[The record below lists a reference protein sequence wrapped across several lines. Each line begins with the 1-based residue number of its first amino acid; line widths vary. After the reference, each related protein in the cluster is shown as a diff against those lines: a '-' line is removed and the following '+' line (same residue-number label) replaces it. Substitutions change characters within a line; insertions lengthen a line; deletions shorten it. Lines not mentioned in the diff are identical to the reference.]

1 MKKIFSLLLALL
13 LVAGMA
19 VPAYADVNQS
29 RAVIGADLSDEQ
41 VEAVY
46 GMFGIRRGDAIE
58 LKMTNAEERT
68 YLEGYVDNSLI
79 GTRSISC
86 VYVELLP
93 EGSGMSVT
101 TSNINWCTGEMYISA
116 LATAGITDANIV
128 VAAPFEVSGTAALSG
143 VYKAYEDMTGKKLD
157 DLAKLVS
164 TQELTVT
171 GELAAQIGAM
181 DSTAIVNEL
190 KLMLDVTQ
198 TMSDDEI
205 RAEIREIASRYNV
218 NLTNTQVEQLL
229 SLCRSLEGLDAD
241 SLKARV
247 QEVQN
252 TLQKVSDAKTKV
264 VGFVQGVKKVVDSI
278 SGFFDKI
285 KDAAKQMKEENKHMG
300 TTMRRIND
308 RISLYGNV
316 NRGIKDG
323 DFWQGSYVSIEGSN
337 AVIYGSAQDDYIITR
352 GRVTGFTLLGNGTN
366 VTVGNDSMPSLRFLM
381 KLADGKE
388 AQVDIIYNK
397 VDAFKNAIGVL

>member
-29 RAVIGADLSDEQ
+29 RTVIGADLSDEQ

-46 GMFGIRRGDAIE
+46 GMFGIRRGEAIE

-93 EGSGMSVT
+93 AGSGMSVT

-164 TQELTVT
+164 TQELTIT

-190 KLMLDVTQ
+190 KMMLDVTQ

-205 RAEIREIASRYNV
+205 RAEIREIAGRYNV

-229 SLCRSLEGLDAD
+229 SLCRSLEGLDAE

-247 QEVQN
+247 EEVQG

-264 VGFVQGVKKVVDSI
+264 VGFVQGVKKVVESV

-285 KDAAKQMKEENKHMG
+285 KD
-300 TTMRRIND
+300 
-308 RISLYGNV
+308 
-316 NRGIKDG
+316 
-323 DFWQGSYVSIEGSN
+323 
-337 AVIYGSAQDDYIITR
+337 IIA
-352 GRVTGFTLLGNGTN
+352 
-366 VTVGNDSMPSLRFLM
+366 RF
-381 KLADGKE
+381 
-388 AQVDIIYNK
+388 
-397 VDAFKNAIGVL
+397 

>member
-68 YLEGYVDNSLI
+68 YLEGYVDDSLI

-93 EGSGMSVT
+93 AGSGMSVT

-116 LATAGITDANIV
+116 LATAGITDASII

-247 QEVQN
+247 QDVQN

-264 VGFVQGVKKVVDSI
+264 VGFVQGVKKVVDSV

-285 KDAAKQMKEENKHMG
+285 KD
-300 TTMRRIND
+300 
-308 RISLYGNV
+308 
-316 NRGIKDG
+316 
-323 DFWQGSYVSIEGSN
+323 
-337 AVIYGSAQDDYIITR
+337 IIA
-352 GRVTGFTLLGNGTN
+352 
-366 VTVGNDSMPSLRFLM
+366 RF
-381 KLADGKE
+381 
-388 AQVDIIYNK
+388 
-397 VDAFKNAIGVL
+397 

>member
-1 MKKIFSLLLALL
+1 MKKIFSLLLTLL

-29 RAVIGADLSDEQ
+29 RAVIGADLTDEQ

-46 GMFGIRRGDAIE
+46 GMFGIRRGEAIE

-68 YLEGYVDNSLI
+68 YLEGYVDDSLI

-93 EGSGMSVT
+93 AGSGMSVT

-116 LATAGITDANIV
+116 LATAGITDASIV

-164 TQELTVT
+164 TQELTIT

-190 KLMLDVTQ
+190 KMMLDVTQ

-229 SLCRSLEGLDAD
+229 SLCRSLEGLDAE

-247 QEVQN
+247 QDVQN

-264 VGFVQGVKKVVDSI
+264 VGFVQGVKKVVDSV

-285 KDAAKQMKEENKHMG
+285 KDIMA
-300 TTMRRIND
+300 
-308 RISLYGNV
+308 
-316 NRGIKDG
+316 
-323 DFWQGSYVSIEGSN
+323 
-337 AVIYGSAQDDYIITR
+337 
-352 GRVTGFTLLGNGTN
+352 
-366 VTVGNDSMPSLRFLM
+366 RF
-381 KLADGKE
+381 
-388 AQVDIIYNK
+388 
-397 VDAFKNAIGVL
+397 

>member
-29 RAVIGADLSDEQ
+29 RAVIGADLDESQ
-41 VEAVY
+41 IDDVY
-46 GMFGIRRGDAIE
+46 GMFGLSRGQAIE

-68 YLEGYVDNSLI
+68 YLEGYVDDSLI

-116 LATAGITDANIV
+116 LATAGISDANII

-143 VYKAYEDMTGKKLD
+143 VYKAYEDMTGQKLD

-229 SLCRSLEGLDAD
+229 SLCRSLEGLDAE

-247 QEVQN
+247 QDVQN

-264 VGFVQGVKKVVDSI
+264 VGFVQGVKKVVDSV

-285 KDAAKQMKEENKHMG
+285 KDIMA
-300 TTMRRIND
+300 
-308 RISLYGNV
+308 
-316 NRGIKDG
+316 
-323 DFWQGSYVSIEGSN
+323 
-337 AVIYGSAQDDYIITR
+337 
-352 GRVTGFTLLGNGTN
+352 
-366 VTVGNDSMPSLRFLM
+366 RF
-381 KLADGKE
+381 
-388 AQVDIIYNK
+388 
-397 VDAFKNAIGVL
+397 